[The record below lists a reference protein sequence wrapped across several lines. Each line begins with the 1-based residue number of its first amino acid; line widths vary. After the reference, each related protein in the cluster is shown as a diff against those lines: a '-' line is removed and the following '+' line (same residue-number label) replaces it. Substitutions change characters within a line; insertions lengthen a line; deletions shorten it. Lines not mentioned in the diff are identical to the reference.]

1 MPSHDRDFALTSYLD
16 EIGKVALLTP
26 AEEKALARKVRKGDE
41 KARERMIQANLR
53 LVVKIAQDY
62 ASYGLPLLDLI
73 SEGNIG
79 LMKAVDRYD
88 PNRGTKFSTYAAW
101 WIKQGIK
108 RALANQSKTIRL
120 PVHMVDRLAR
130 MRRLSMQLTEEL
142 GREPTD
148 EELAEELQLP
158 LKKVKMLHRV
168 SMRPASLNAILGP
181 DEDGAEL
188 GELVA
193 DEKAPDP
200 VAILTDRALRGSL
213 RHILHVL
220 DERER
225 TILSMR
231 FPMDDSQKEL
241 TLEEVGK
248 KLKVTRERI
257 RQLQNQA
264 LRKLR
269 EELDRR
275 ESPYLAAQKGRAPR

>member
-26 AEEKALARKVRKGDE
+26 AEEKTLARKVRKGDE
-41 KARERMIQANLR
+41 KSRERMIQANLR

-130 MRRLSMQLTEEL
+130 MRRLAVQLTEEL

-158 LKKVKMLHRV
+158 LKKVKLLHRV
-168 SMRPASLNAILGP
+168 SMRPASLNALLGA

-188 GELVA
+188 GDLVA
-193 DEKAPDP
+193 DEKSPDP

-213 RHILHVL
+213 RQVLHVL

-225 TILSMR
+225 TILALR
-231 FPMDDSQKEL
+231 FPMDDSEREL

-269 EELDRR
+269 DELERR
-275 ESPYLAAQKGRAPR
+275 ESPYLAAKQARTRR